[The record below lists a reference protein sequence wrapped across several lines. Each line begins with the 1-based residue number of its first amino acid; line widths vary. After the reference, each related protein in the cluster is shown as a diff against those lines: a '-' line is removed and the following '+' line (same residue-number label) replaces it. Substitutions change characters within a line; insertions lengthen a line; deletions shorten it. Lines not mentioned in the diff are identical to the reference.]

1 LKPCNLFREPAE
13 PLSLK
18 ERAEPDPTGFANFPG
33 RGIILFE
40 GIGTMIFHVTMERAE
55 DGWIVAECPAL
66 PGCVSQG
73 KDEKE
78 ALENIKEAITA
89 WLWAEDQKAA
99 ATLRQE
105 PGQQEIVVAV

>member
-1 LKPCNLFREPAE
+1 
-13 PLSLK
+13 
-18 ERAEPDPTGFANFPG
+18 
-33 RGIILFE
+33 
-40 GIGTMIFHVTMERAE
+40 MIFHVSLQEAE

-78 ALENIKEAITA
+78 ALENVKEAITA

-99 ATLRQE
+99 RAMPSNQT
-105 PGQQEIVVAV
+105 PFVVAV